1 MNHHFLFLLSVSI
14 LLLSVTACTS
24 TPKTNPDI
32 FNEISR
38 ATEVSYENDAEKAL
52 AEAEATFRQ
61 AQSETL
67 DFFAPH
73 AFSRIESEVKNA
85 RQANV
90 EGDTLRIQTAN
101 QQALIQ
107 LRSGLKTKATV
118 LQKLQ
123 QPLEHKQTLDR
134 IKAANVSRDSYRD
147 IMNILQQYIE
157 RIEQDETVAPVEISA
172 LLDRMQW
179 LELNTVLTLH
189 WQPAQRTLAQAKS
202 EKAQYFAPK
211 TFHQATIAV
220 DSAEKAIRE
229 QYQDIEAVTQLGQAA
244 LRGAQQALFIARES
258 RLLENATPSS
268 AETFVLRMQN
278 YLFDIAQTLDEL
290 DLRHLSLQDQA
301 LAIQQRLQERLQLN
315 R

>member
-1 MNHHFLFLLSVSI
+1 MNHHFLFHLSVLI

-67 DFFAPH
+67 DFFSPRTYL
-73 AFSRIESEVKNA
+73 RIESEVKEA

-90 EGDTLRIQTAN
+90 EGDTGRIQIAS
-101 QQALIQ
+101 QQASILLQ
-107 LRSGLKTKATV
+107 DGLRTKQNVTER
-118 LQKLQ
+118 LQ
-123 QPLEHKQTLDR
+123 QPLAHKQALDQ

-147 IMNILQQYIE
+147 IMHSLQQQIA
-157 RIEQDETVAPVEISA
+157 RIEQGEGVTTAEIDS
-172 LLDRMQW
+172 LLERMQW
-179 LELNTVLTLH
+179 LEIHTVLTVH
-189 WQPAQRTLAQAKS
+189 WQPAERALAQAKS
-202 EKAQYFAPK
+202 EKAQRFAPK
-211 TFHQATIAV
+211 TFQQASVIV
-220 DSAEKAIRE
+220 NSAEKAIRE
-229 QYQDIEAVTQLGQAA
+229 QYQDIEVVTQLGQAA

-268 AETFVLRMQN
+268 AEAFVLRIQN
-278 YLFDIAQTLDEL
+278 YLFDIAQTLDGM
-290 DLRHLSLQDQA
+290 DVRHLSLQDQS
-301 LAIQQRLQERLQLN
+301 LAIQQRLEERLQPN